1 MYKNQILFIF
11 IMMWC
16 CGCASSLNPVGAKPV
31 ERFEKVF
38 TETHLIKS
46 KTTKTDVIAL
56 YGTTRDKTL
65 YPDNTEIW
73 SYYAEQ
79 DRPKKVIMTQA
90 RQNSPTKFGPQ
101 SANASSEPRASIA
114 IYFNAQGVMSGYAI
128 SD

>member
-11 IMMWC
+11 IMMLC
-16 CGCASSLNPVGAKPV
+16 CGCTSSLKPVGAKPV

-73 SYYAEQ
+73 NYYAEQ
-79 DRPKKVIMTQA
+79 SSPETVAMA
-90 RQNSPTKFGPQ
+90 GLNNSSGIGKPITKSYRENP
-101 SANASSEPRASIA
+101 ASIA

>member
-11 IMMWC
+11 IIMLC

-73 SYYAEQ
+73 NYYAEQ
-79 DRPKKVIMTQA
+79 SSPASVAIVELNSSTGSDKYNPKSY
-90 RQNSPTKFGPQ
+90 RENP
-101 SANASSEPRASIA
+101 ASIA

>member
-11 IMMWC
+11 IMMLC
-16 CGCASSLNPVGAKPV
+16 CGCTSSLNPVGAKPV

-73 SYYAEQ
+73 NYYAEQ
-79 DRPKKVIMTQA
+79 SSPASVGIGELNSSTGSDKYNPK
-90 RQNSPTKFGPQ
+90 
-101 SANASSEPRASIA
+101 SSRENPASIA

-128 SD
+128 SN

>member
-11 IMMWC
+11 IMMLC
-16 CGCASSLNPVGAKPV
+16 CGCTSSLNPVGAKPV

-79 DRPKKVIMTQA
+79 SSPETVAMA
-90 RQNSPTKFGPQ
+90 GLNNSSGIGKPITK
-101 SANASSEPRASIA
+101 SYRENRASIA

>member
-1 MYKNQILFIF
+1 MGENQILFIF
-11 IMMWC
+11 IIMLLS
-16 CGCASSLNPVGAKPV
+16 GCSSFINSSSPKPSQ
-31 ERFEKVF
+31 RFEKVF

-56 YGTTRDKTL
+56 YGTTRDKTF

-73 SYYAEQ
+73 SYYADQPSPET
-79 DRPKKVIMTQA
+79 VTLTQA
-90 RQNSPTKFGPQ
+90 RQNSPAKLDRQ
-101 SANASSEPRASIA
+101 NANVSSEQRASIA